1 MRLCPRNRWCRA
13 LGALAALSLST
24 TAAAQDELLPT
35 PSPDWVLIVETRT
48 TAIRVDTTRII
59 PYGDYTGVWFLLQ
72 RRRELRD
79 AGGRDL
85 RGAAF
90 FEELDCP
97 HLVSRRWEIHAL
109 GPLGNVLESHVS
121 NGSGW
126 VPFRSHPVG
135 EAAMLA
141 GCEFLA
147 RLRPR

>member
-1 MRLCPRNRWCRA
+1 MIQQSIGTLVAAIATPLLLA
-13 LGALAALSLST
+13 SGAVH
-24 TAAAQDELLPT
+24 AQDEILPT
-35 PSPDWVLIVETRT
+35 PSPDWVLLTETRT

-59 PYGDYTGVWFLLQ
+59 PSGDYTGVWFLLQ

-79 AGGRDL
+79 ASGRDL

-90 FEELDCP
+90 FEELDCSN
-97 HLVSRRWEIHAL
+97 LVSRRWEIHAL
-109 GPLGNVLESHVS
+109 GPRGDVIEKHVS

-147 RLRPR
+147 RRKP